1 MYKTTLSISFVSAW
15 HVGSGLG
22 DGAIADAVLNR
33 DANGLPW
40 LPGTA
45 IKGALREASW
55 RLALCDRDGLSWL
68 SDFFFGRPGN
78 DEGQDRPGRLRL
90 GAGSL
95 DGDIA
100 AWLLG
105 YDEAARKDFVS
116 DMTVI
121 RQQTRLNDDKTVV
134 AHSLRSVECGIPGI
148 NFTASL
154 EALIEPDWEEW
165 FGQYLTALCANVKS
179 MGGYRS
185 RGLGRC
191 RISHAHAAKGP
202 VRVPSSLPQGLL
214 KHKPEK

>member
-1 MYKTTLSISFVSAW
+1 MYKTTLSISFISAW

-22 DGAIADAVLNR
+22 DGAIADAVLTR

-55 RLALCDRDGLSWL
+55 RLALCDRAALSWL

-95 DGDIA
+95 DGSLA
-100 AWLLG
+100 AWLSSQ
-105 YDEAARKDFVS
+105 DEAARKDFVS
-116 DMTVI
+116 DMTI
-121 RQQTRLNDDKTVV
+121 TRQQTRLNDDKTVA
-134 AHSLRSVECGIPGI
+134 AHSLRSIECGIPGI
-148 NFTASL
+148 SFTASL
-154 EALIEPDWEEW
+154 EALLEPDWEEW
-165 FGQYLTALCANVKS
+165 FGKYLSALCANVKS
-179 MGGYRS
+179 IGGYRA

-191 RISHAHAAKGP
+191 RMSHSLAAAGP
-202 VRVPSSLPQGLL
+202 VSVPYTLPKSLL